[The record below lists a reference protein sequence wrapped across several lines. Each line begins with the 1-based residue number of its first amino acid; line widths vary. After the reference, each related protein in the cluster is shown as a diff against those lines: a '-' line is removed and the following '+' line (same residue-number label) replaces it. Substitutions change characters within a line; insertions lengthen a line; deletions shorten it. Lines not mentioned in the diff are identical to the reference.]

1 MEIYQ
6 GKIKFNDVAT
16 NPGKNTKRFF
26 GQIDMVDAEGDI
38 NTYQIVSFRSQV
50 ISQSENLGKNGMS
63 GKNVKVKGEFSQN
76 TYNGNTTWQLK
87 IEELFIEGME
97 SLADD
102 IKQSTDIQMPKKP
115 SNVTIP
121 TNPVAQLVENIPQ
134 TSSAVMPG
142 AAAGY
147 VYNPN
152 LGGAPSAPSAIP
164 SGGPSSLGGG
174 GYVYQPSTNNVNNG
188 LPSGGPKAVNT
199 GGYVYKGPSQVSNIN
214 QKVNQN
220 LNVMP
225 LGPSPI
231 QAGGY
236 VSSTNQQVKVEKPVK
251 EFNKF
256 DDYSLPDAY

>member
-1 MEIYQ
+1 MR
-6 GKIKFNDVAT
+6 FNDTAT
-16 NPGKNTKRFF
+16 NEGKNTKRFF

-63 GKNVKVKGEFSQN
+63 GKTVKVKGEFSQN
-76 TYNGNTTWQLK
+76 TYNGNTSWQLK
-87 IEELFIEGME
+87 IDELFIEGME

-102 IKQSTDIQMPKKP
+102 IKQSTEIQMPKKP
-115 SNVTIP
+115 SDVTIP
-121 TNPVAQLVENIPQ
+121 TNPVAPLVEHIPQ
-134 TSSAVMPG
+134 TSSTVMPG

-152 LGGAPSAPSAIP
+152 LGGAPTNGGNASSSQS
-164 SGGPSSLGGG
+164 SGGGGG
-174 GYVYQPSTNNVNNG
+174 GYVYQPSAANVNNG
-188 LPSGGPKAVNT
+188 LPSGGPSAVNA
-199 GGYVYKGPSQVSNIN
+199 GGYVYKGPTQVSN
-214 QKVNQN
+214 VNQN

-225 LGPSPI
+225 SGPSPI

-236 VSSTNQQVKVEKPVK
+236 AASTNPKVKVEKPVK

-256 DDYSLPDAY
+256 DDYSLPNAY